1 MTNRWDCQ
9 EARNFYRGCP
19 NFMTPDAVA
28 YKTTPNYYVELSKG
42 YVMGSTMWGVT
53 VREKCDNIRDSEDPD
68 GLSKSFFNE
77 QQAREYYR
85 NIW

>member
-1 MTNRWDCQ
+1 MTNKWDAN
-9 EARNFYRGCP
+9 EARSFYRGCP
-19 NFMTPDAVA
+19 NFITPDAVA
-28 YKTTPNYYVELSKG
+28 YKTTPNYYVELSNG
-42 YVMGSTMWGVT
+42 YFMGSTMWGVT
-53 VREKCDNIRDSEDPD
+53 VREKCDDIKDSEDPD

>member
-1 MTNRWDCQ
+1 MTNTT
-9 EARNFYRGCP
+9 EARRFYKGSA

-28 YKTTPNYYVELSKG
+28 YKTTPNYYVELAKG
-42 YVMGSTMWGVT
+42 WVFDSVMWGVT
-53 VREKCDNIRDSEDPD
+53 VREKAESIAEAEDPD
-68 GLSKSFFNE
+68 NLSRSFFNE